1 MTTSFETSK
10 LKKLLFAVL
19 YRPSLHFQGRRLI
32 FFVKISWHMLL
43 VNYSFFKQLYSE
55 ILIDYI
61 TKIFRKPP
69 ENLKPLLKF
78 NDQIFGVFGMKSLGS
93 FNILGTSVAKIGLEW
108 IYNNAIFPDAERF
121 TRKRNKM
128 NQGIL
133 ESSQKSESLINH
145 PQKNFFQWLYR
156 WVDL

>member
-1 MTTSFETSK
+1 
-10 LKKLLFAVL
+10 
-19 YRPSLHFQGRRLI
+19 
-32 FFVKISWHMLL
+32 MLL

-93 FNILGTSVAKIGLEW
+93 FNILGTSVAKIGLE
-108 IYNNAIFPDAERF
+108 
-121 TRKRNKM
+121 
-128 NQGIL
+128 
-133 ESSQKSESLINH
+133 
-145 PQKNFFQWLYR
+145 
-156 WVDL
+156 